1 MPGQGHDGFARRGR
15 FAAPNSRR
23 GAGDNKDRG
32 QRQETGQGVTC
43 MSDAMSNREIEDVLS
58 SIRRLVAREASRP
71 APGRLVL
78 TEEQRIAV
86 NDSTAPA
93 SAAAG
98 ARGSGDEPDRDSGHE
113 PGQHAPGEFPSASDP
128 AFGADRGPAAQA
140 TSADAADGR
149 ETRAAPAAE
158 LRRDEGTGKGATDAA
173 PTDAGDYGEAEE
185 WHGPARFG
193 KGQGDAGNGETAEVE
208 TACASAGDDAARY
221 AQTGEEEDDSDE
233 AAALADTLI
242 DEDMLRALVAQLV
255 REELRG
261 QLGERI
267 TLLVRKLVRAEIAR
281 ALDEREYL

>member
-1 MPGQGHDGFARRGR
+1 
-15 FAAPNSRR
+15 
-23 GAGDNKDRG
+23 
-32 QRQETGQGVTC
+32 

-78 TEEQRIAV
+78 TEAQRIAV
-86 NDSTAPA
+86 NDSAAPA
-93 SAAAG
+93 SAATEGGAAG
-98 ARGSGDEPDRDSGHE
+98 DDGAAGNQRAQLQAAIAGLGAAADPRASGDDPGSDSAHETGLPALGEFSSAADRPPGADSGHE
-113 PGQHAPGEFPSASDP
+113 TQGS
-128 AFGADRGPAAQA
+128 
-140 TSADAADGR
+140 TADAEAR
-149 ETRAAPAAE
+149 QETREAPAADT
-158 LRRDEGTGKGATDAA
+158 RRGEGADEGATGAAQTDE
-173 PTDAGDYGEAEE
+173 DDYGEAEE
-185 WHGPARFG
+185 WHGPARY
-193 KGQGDAGNGETAEVE
+193 GQGQGNA
-208 TACASAGDDAARY
+208 DDAETDDADS
-221 AQTGEEEDDSDE
+221 GDEEAGSDD